1 MSKTVITFGTFD
13 MFHIGHLNLINR
25 ARQLGDR
32 LIVGVST
39 DEFNSEKGK
48 KCLIPYDQRAEIVS
62 AIKGVDLVIPETA
75 WDQKEKNILDHNVD
89 VFVMGDDWVG
99 KFDHLSKHCQVEYL
113 PRTQGVSSSEL
124 RKSLKNLLS
133 ISPKDLRSAFEILEI
148 LRQDLGE

>member
-25 ARQLGDR
+25 ANQLGER

-39 DEFNSEKGK
+39 DEFNAEKGK
-48 KCLIPYDQRAEIVS
+48 KCLIPYNQRAEIVS
-62 AIKGVDLVIPETA
+62 SIKGVDLVIPEEN
-75 WDQKEKNILDHNVD
+75 WDQKIKNVLNHNVD
-89 VFVMGDDWVG
+89 IFVMGDDWVG
-99 KFDHLSKHCQVEYL
+99 KFDHLSKYCQVEYL

-133 ISPKDLRSAFEILEI
+133 ITPEDLRNAFEILEI
-148 LRQDLGE
+148 LRKDLGE